1 MQDTITVGAT
11 WLSPGEMG
19 ETTVGS
25 VLCSQWLCALKILG
39 NLPCLIK
46 EGSQGTEKVNNPP
59 QGHKGQRDRFEFFLR
74 LPTPLV

>member
-1 MQDTITVGAT
+1 MQDTITVRAT

-25 VLCSQWLCALKILG
+25 VLCSQWLCALKTLG
-39 NLPCLIK
+39 NHLSLFDK
-46 EGSQGTEKVNNPP
+46 GTEKVNNPH